1 MINLVKI
8 LLLLGLIGGLG
19 GCQTWTWANTKQA
32 LVAASTEPLTLVGVG
47 GALVMQINQIDHK
60 IVQHLAKEPGLF
72 STPQQAIQAS
82 DTSRSVTS
90 ISMNMS
96 NFLVRDTTFEDV
108 LWRGVGNNLTAYTTA
123 ASTVMLQDGF
133 MRQRPDGGSGSM
145 PSAHTSRAFACSYLA
160 HKNYQQ
166 SFLPKPLQVSGTI
179 ITYSAAFLTG
189 LARVEGKKHFPSD
202 VFMGMAYGTFIS
214 SFAFHLTKN
223 FFTQQELSTLVSWMP
238 HEKFFHLSYR
248 F

>member
-1 MINLVKI
+1 MINLIKI
-8 LLLLGLIGGLG
+8 FLLHALLGGLG

-32 LVAASTEPLTLVGVG
+32 LVAASTEPLTLIGVG
-47 GALVMQINQIDHK
+47 GALVMQIDHIDQK
-60 IVQHLAKEPGLF
+60 IVQYLAKAPGLF
-72 STPQQAIQAS
+72 STPQQATQAS
-82 DTSRSVTS
+82 DASRSVTS
-90 ISMNMS
+90 ISMNLS
-96 NFLVRDTTFEDV
+96 NLLVRDTTFEDV
-108 LWRGVGNNLTAYTTA
+108 LRRGAGNNLTAYATA

-166 SFLPKPLQVSGTI
+166 SLLPKPLRVSGTL

-189 LARVEGKKHFPSD
+189 LARVEGKKHYPSD

-214 SFAFHLTKN
+214 SFTYHLTKN
-223 FFTQQELSTLVSWMP
+223 FFTLQELSTSVSWMP
-238 HEKFFHLSYR
+238 NEKFLQLSYR